1 MSDTKICGIDFEE
14 YLIAMEEF
22 HGARSPGML
31 VGGLMIDLA
40 LRELGP
46 SPYLNV
52 VTETR
57 LCVSDAVQLATPC
70 TMGNGYLQ
78 VLNWG
83 IFAITAYDRKTLDG
97 VRVGLD
103 YERMKQY
110 PMINSWFDRSAR
122 AGEMPVFD
130 DIAVEALEAGEKI
143 LISRKVKVKQALK
156 ETKRFETGY
165 CPDCGDSYPLNHGAK
180 CPACQGQAY
189 YC

>member
-1 MSDTKICGIDFEE
+1 MSDTKICGMDFEE

-78 VLNWG
+78 VLDWG

-122 AGEMPVFD
+122 AGEIEILPRSVPVGPRQVCARGGDARFRRYRCRGPGGR
-130 DIAVEALEAGEKI
+130 GED
-143 LISRKVKVKQALK
+143 
-156 ETKRFETGY
+156 
-165 CPDCGDSYPLNHGAK
+165 PDLQEG
-180 CPACQGQAY
+180 
-189 YC
+189 